1 MTVLKCSNQGK
12 LSSGHRTGKGQFL
25 FQFQRMAMPKNFQ
38 TIIQLPSHHM
48 LVRLCSKSFKLGF
61 SRMWTKKFQMHK
73 LGLEKTDEPEI
84 KLPTFAGS
92 QRKQGNSRKTSTS
105 ASLTTLQSLTVWI
118 TTTCGK
124 FLKRREYQTTFL
136 ISWETCMRV
145 KKQWLKP
152 DMKQLTSSKLGKEYD
167 KAVYCQPVYL
177 SCMQSTSC

>member
-1 MTVLKCSNQGK
+1 MFK
-12 LSSGHRTGKGQFL
+12 LSNCAHFTGQQGNAQNPSSQASVVCEPRIFRCTSWAWKRQRNQRSNCQHSLDHIESKGILEKHLFL
-25 FQFQRMAMPKNFQ
+25 
-38 TIIQLPSHHM
+38 LHW
-48 LVRLCSKSFKLGF
+48 LSKSL
-61 SRMWTKKFQMHK
+61 W
-73 LGLEKTDEPEI
+73 LY
-84 KLPTFAGS
+84 GS
-92 QRKQGNSRKTSTS
+92 QQT
-105 ASLTTLQSLTVWI
+105 
-118 TTTCGK
+118 GK